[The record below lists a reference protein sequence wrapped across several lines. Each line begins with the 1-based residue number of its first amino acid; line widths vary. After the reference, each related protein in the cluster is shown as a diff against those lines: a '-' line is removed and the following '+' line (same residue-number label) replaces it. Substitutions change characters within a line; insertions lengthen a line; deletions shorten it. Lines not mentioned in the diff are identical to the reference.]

1 MSGNALQPQRGGLP
15 FALGAHLVWGLL
27 PLHLMLVRHV
37 PAFEFVAWRVLFTLP
52 FCLAIIALRRQGPE
66 LRAALANWKVLRLL
80 VLSALLIWANWT
92 VYVAAIQ
99 AGHVFAASLGYYL
112 TPLLQ
117 VLAGTVL
124 LGEALSRRQW
134 IAVVLSGLGVALL
147 ARGALDMLGVSLAL
161 ALSWSSYG
169 LVRRFV
175 PVGSLPGLTV
185 ETMVLALPAM
195 GGVLLFAGTPAGS
208 SFGHDLPTSALI
220 AAAGAITA
228 VPLLLFAIAAR
239 RMDFS
244 ALGMVQFTSPT
255 VVFLLGLTM
264 FGEPLDPLRL
274 TSFAIIW
281 AAIAL
286 FVWDLIAARRK
297 SADQAPA

>member
-1 MSGNALQPQRGGLP
+1 MAKPVPQPPRGGLP
-15 FALGAHLVWGLL
+15 YALGAHLVWGLL
-27 PLHLMLVRHV
+27 PLYLMLVRHV

-66 LRAALANWKVLRLL
+66 LRAALSNPRVLGLL
-80 VLSALLIWANWT
+80 VLSGLLIGANWT
-92 VYVAAIQ
+92 IYVAAIQ

-117 VLAGTVL
+117 VLAGTLL
-124 LGEALSRRQW
+124 LGETLSRRQW
-134 IAVVLSGLGVALL
+134 IAVLLSGLGVALL

-161 ALSWSSYG
+161 ALSWSCYG

-185 ETMVLALPAM
+185 ETTVLALPAI
-195 GGVLLFAGTPAGS
+195 GGVLWFAGTPAGS
-208 SFGHDLPTSALI
+208 SFGQDAATSALI
-220 AAAGAITA
+220 VAAGAITA

-255 VVFLLGLTM
+255 VVFLLGLTV
-264 FGEPLDPLRL
+264 FGEPLDPVKL

-297 SADQAPA
+297 SADKAPA

>member
-1 MSGNALQPQRGGLP
+1 
-15 FALGAHLVWGLL
+15 
-27 PLHLMLVRHV
+27 
-37 PAFEFVAWRVLFTLP
+37 
-52 FCLAIIALRRQGPE
+52 
-66 LRAALANWKVLRLL
+66 
-80 VLSALLIWANWT
+80 
-92 VYVAAIQ
+92 
-99 AGHVFAASLGYYL
+99 
-112 TPLLQ
+112 
-117 VLAGTVL
+117 
-124 LGEALSRRQW
+124 
-134 IAVVLSGLGVALL
+134 
-147 ARGALDMLGVSLAL
+147 
-161 ALSWSSYG
+161 
-169 LVRRFV
+169 
-175 PVGSLPGLTV
+175 
-185 ETMVLALPAM
+185 
-195 GGVLLFAGTPAGS
+195 LFAGTPAGS

>member
-1 MSGNALQPQRGGLP
+1 MAKPVPQPPRGGP
-15 FALGAHLVWGLL
+15 PYALGA
-27 PLHLMLVRHV
+27 PL
-37 PAFEFVAWRVLFTLP
+37 AWRVLFTLP

-66 LRAALANWKVLRLL
+66 LRAALSNPRVLGLL
-80 VLSALLIWANWT
+80 VLSGLLIGANWT
-92 VYVAAIQ
+92 IYVAAIQ

-117 VLAGTVL
+117 VLAGTLL
-124 LGEALSRRQW
+124 LGETLSRRQW
-134 IAVVLSGLGVALL
+134 IAVLLSGLGVALL

-161 ALSWSSYG
+161 ALSWSCYG

-185 ETMVLALPAM
+185 ETTVLALPAI
-195 GGVLLFAGTPAGS
+195 GGVLWFAGTPAGS
-208 SFGHDLPTSALI
+208 SFGQDAATSALI
-220 AAAGAITA
+220 VAAGAITA

-255 VVFLLGLTM
+255 VGFLLGLTV
-264 FGEPLDPLRL
+264 FGEPLDPVKL

-286 FVWDLIAARRK
+286 FVWDLIAARRR
-297 SADQAPA
+297 SADKAPA

>member
-1 MSGNALQPQRGGLP
+1 MAKPVPQPPRGGLP
-15 FALGAHLVWGLL
+15 YALGAHLVWGLL
-27 PLHLMLVRHV
+27 PLYLMLVRHV

-66 LRAALANWKVLRLL
+66 LRAALSNPRVLGLL
-80 VLSALLIWANWT
+80 VLSGLLIGANWT
-92 VYVAAIQ
+92 IYVAAIQ

-117 VLAGTVL
+117 VLAGTLL
-124 LGEALSRRQW
+124 LGETLSRRQW
-134 IAVVLSGLGVALL
+134 IAVLLSGLGVALL

-161 ALSWSSYG
+161 ALSWSCYG

-185 ETMVLALPAM
+185 ETTVLALPAI
-195 GGVLLFAGTPAGS
+195 GGVLWFAGTPAGS
-208 SFGHDLPTSALI
+208 SFGQDAATSALI
-220 AAAGAITA
+220 VAAGAITA

-255 VVFLLGLTM
+255 VVFLLGLTV
-264 FGEPLDPLRL
+264 FGEPLDPVKL

-286 FVWDLIAARRK
+286 FVWDLIAARRR
-297 SADQAPA
+297 SADKAPA